1 MYVSFKRDNH
11 NSQEWTTI
19 NTRHF
24 GLIFHPC
31 IWDSFPEGGS
41 LKGFTKNL
49 DSFQLFTNMMVQTT
63 SVEQVQPTPW
73 PFSHLVRKIL
83 KIPLVNHAISHPR
96 TEVQLTKSSHKAH
109 SCFPSDVCCRCITGY
124 PALKSQAASAT
135 FTGHPGLDC
144 RRYHLQHS
152 LLDGALQHHGAL
164 INAIL
169 LDDLAVMEHVELLSC
184 VLACKQGRLIYS
196 TPHLAHEKRGKI
208 KKGHKYPLQNHGTNL
223 GRAQANKFKR

>member
-1 MYVSFKRDNH
+1 MLSPTPEPKFS
-11 NSQEWTTI
+11 SQKA
-19 NTRHF
+19 H
-24 GLIFHPC
+24 
-31 IWDSFPEGGS
+31 
-41 LKGFTKNL
+41 TKA
-49 DSFQLFTNMMVQTT
+49 QLF
-63 SVEQVQPTPW
+63 S
-73 PFSHLVRKIL
+73 F
-83 KIPLVNHAISHPR
+83 
-96 TEVQLTKSSHKAH
+96 
-109 SCFPSDVCCRCITGY
+109 RCLLQMNTGY

-208 KKGHKYPLQNHGTNL
+208 KKGHEYPLQNHGTNL